1 MEFREEKSVDLVLA
15 VPKSERTWFV
25 VPALVSSFV
34 FALMAVAAVV
44 TGAFT

>member
-25 VPALVSSFV
+25 VLALASSFV